1 MPEEEAEEA
10 RAALAA
16 LFAAGWEERQQGAE
30 VELAVYG
37 GSQDEERLRQALGP
51 VEASPVAADWGERW
65 RSFHHGVR
73 VGPLWSGPPWE
84 PVPADAIAVVVDPGQ
99 AFGTGAH
106 PTTRLCLELLLE
118 QRASSV
124 ADLGCGSG
132 VLAIAAAKL
141 GFDPV
146 VAVDHDP
153 AAVEAALVNARRNGV
168 EVDAYL
174 LDVGS
179 DALPRAELGLANLE
193 LASIASVADRFG
205 GSRLIASG
213 YLAGEQAGPE
223 GWTRVVGREREQWTA
238 ELFERRT
245 EARSGEETR

>member
-1 MPEEEAEEA
+1 
-10 RAALAA
+10 
-16 LFAAGWEERQQGAE
+16 
-30 VELAVYG
+30 
-37 GSQDEERLRQALGP
+37 LGP
-51 VEASPVAADWGERW
+51 VEASPVAADWSERW

-73 VGPLWSGPPWE
+73 VGSLWVGPPWE
-84 PVPADAIAVVVDPGQ
+84 HAPGDAIAVVVDPGQ

-106 PTTRLCLELLLE
+106 STTRLCLELLRE
-118 QRASSV
+118 QPASSV

-141 GFDPV
+141 GFGPV

-153 AAVEAALVNARRNGV
+153 AAVEAARANARRNGV

-179 DALPRAELGLANLE
+179 GVLPHAELGLANLE
-193 LASIASVADRFG
+193 LASIAPVADRFG

-213 YLAGEQAGPE
+213 YLAGERAEPE
-223 GWTRVVGREREQWTA
+223 GWTRVVARERENWTA
-238 ELFERRT
+238 ELFERRGQA
-245 EARSGEETR
+245 ARRDETR